1 MYIALEQFCW
11 SSLQVRNVHDQ
22 ECSLIIEQRKVY
34 EDERSGREI
43 LDDGIATEEDI
54 PVLEEIGKVALD
66 CLNVDL
72 EDQPDMTE
80 VAEQLVI
87 IRRTKKFDK

>member
-1 MYIALEQFCW
+1 
-11 SSLQVRNVHDQ
+11 VHDQ
-22 ECSLIIEQRKVY
+22 ECSIIIEQRKVY

-43 LDDGIATEEDI
+43 LGDGIATEEDI
-54 PVLEEIGKVALD
+54 HVLDDIGKVALD